1 MNIASSRSIS
11 INGDIRGKNNKG
23 RRQHNCCPP
32 GDGLVGF
39 VSFVRFAL
47 LLAQYICQKYTL
59 HQTGRQHREHH
70 SVKSTEHI
78 M

>member
-1 MNIASSRSIS
+1 MNIVSSRSIS

-23 RRQHNCCPP
+23 RRQHDCCPP
-32 GDGLVGF
+32 GDGLAGF
-39 VSFVRFAL
+39 VSFVRFVL

-59 HQTGRQHREHH
+59 YQTGRQHGGCH
-70 SVKSTEHI
+70 SVKLTEHI

>member
-1 MNIASSRSIS
+1 MNIVSRRSIS

-23 RRQHNCCPP
+23 RRQHDCCPP

-39 VSFVRFAL
+39 VSFVRFVL
-47 LLAQYICQKYTL
+47 LLAKYICQKYT
-59 HQTGRQHREHH
+59 QHGERH
-70 SVKSTEHI
+70 SVKLPEHI